1 MQLEMVGPDISSKW
15 DDQAVKLLTS
25 ADGIDH
31 KQLLTIKSPL
41 ANKSTLTNHPDM
53 RDKLLNSDVFV
64 LFNPVSSLNSTSLE
78 NVKIYDVG
86 LFYNLFVIN
95 YLCLGI
101 WRQRYHEGA
110 MERHSTVPP
119 PDS

>member
-1 MQLEMVGPDISSKW
+1 LIIGARDEAALPPPWWQNTLFSFPSCKTMQLEMVGPDISSKW

-64 LFNPVSSLNSTSLE
+64 LFNPVSSLFHKS
-78 NVKIYDVG
+78 
-86 LFYNLFVIN
+86 
-95 YLCLGI
+95 
-101 WRQRYHEGA
+101 
-110 MERHSTVPP
+110 
-119 PDS
+119 